1 MKNFDLPANFLSYL
15 DTGKLSITCNDSPT
29 MNFHVDGSTKIIDII
44 DIPIEIT
51 KMPGF
56 LKQLSEA
63 KELAKDLA
71 QKKTTIEVRLRGDTV
86 LKLGEKANPKLAK
99 IITLSSNIEITDL
112 RKLKKLS
119 DDFTMSDTV
128 SQTAHMI
135 FGTGQ
140 WFMAKL

>member
-1 MKNFDLPANFLSYL
+1 MTMKDFDLPANFLSYL
-15 DTGKLSITCNDSPT
+15 DTGKLSVTCNDSPAV
-29 MNFHVDGSTKIIDII
+29 NFHVNGSTKIIDVI

-63 KELAKDLA
+63 KDLAKNLA
-71 QKKTTIEVRLRGDTV
+71 KQKTTIEIRLRGDTV

-99 IITLSSNIEITDL
+99 IVTLSSNIEITDL

-119 DDFTMSDTV
+119 DVF
-128 SQTAHMI
+128 
-135 FGTGQ
+135 
-140 WFMAKL
+140 

>member
-1 MKNFDLPANFLSYL
+1 MTMKDFDLPANFLSYL
-15 DTGKLSITCNDSPT
+15 DNGKLSVTCNDSPAV
-29 MNFHVDGSTKIIDII
+29 NFHVDGSTKIIDVI

-63 KELAKDLA
+63 KDLAKNLA
-71 QKKTTIEVRLRGDTV
+71 KQKTTIEVRLRGDTV

-99 IITLSSNIEITDL
+99 IVTLSSNIEITDL

-119 DDFTMSDTV
+119 NEF
-128 SQTAHMI
+128 
-135 FGTGQ
+135 
-140 WFMAKL
+140 

>member
-1 MKNFDLPANFLSYL
+1 VWMTMKDFDLPANFLSYL
-15 DTGKLSITCNDSPT
+15 DNGKLSVTCNDSPAI
-29 MNFHVDGSTKIIDII
+29 NFHVDGSTKIIDII

-63 KELAKDLA
+63 KDLAKNLA
-71 QKKTTIEVRLRGDTV
+71 KQETTIEVRLRGDTV

-99 IITLSSNIEITDL
+99 IVTLSNNIEITDL

-119 DDFTMSDTV
+119 DEF
-128 SQTAHMI
+128 
-135 FGTGQ
+135 
-140 WFMAKL
+140 

>member
-1 MKNFDLPANFLSYL
+1 MTMKNFDIPANFLSYL

-29 MNFHVDGSTKIIDII
+29 VNFHVDGSTKIIDII
-44 DIPIEIT
+44 DIPIELT
-51 KMPGF
+51 KMPGL

-112 RKLKKLS
+112 RKLKKFS
-119 DDFTMSDTV
+119 DEF
-128 SQTAHMI
+128 
-135 FGTGQ
+135 
-140 WFMAKL
+140 

>member
-1 MKNFDLPANFLSYL
+1 MTMKNFDLPANFLSYL
-15 DTGKLSITCNDSPT
+15 DNGKLSVTYNDSPAI
-29 MNFHVDGSTKIIDII
+29 NFHVDGSTKIIDVI

-63 KELAKDLA
+63 KDLAKNLA
-71 QKKTTIEVRLRGDTV
+71 KQKTTIEVRLRGDTV

-99 IITLSSNIEITDL
+99 IVTLSSNIEITDL

-119 DDFTMSDTV
+119 DVF
-128 SQTAHMI
+128 
-135 FGTGQ
+135 
-140 WFMAKL
+140 

>member
-1 MKNFDLPANFLSYL
+1 MRMKNFDLPANFLSYL
-15 DTGKLSITCNDSPT
+15 DNGKLTVTCDGEPT
-29 MNFHVDGSTKIIDII
+29 INFRVDGSTKIIDVI

-63 KELAKDLA
+63 KELAKDLT
-71 QKKTTIEVRLRGDTV
+71 QKKTTIEVRFQGDTV

-99 IITLSSNIEITDL
+99 IVTRSSDIEITDL

-119 DDFTMSDTV
+119 DVF
-128 SQTAHMI
+128 
-135 FGTGQ
+135 
-140 WFMAKL
+140 

>member
-1 MKNFDLPANFLSYL
+1 MTMKNFDLPANFLSYL
-15 DTGKLSITCNDSPT
+15 DKGALNITCNGDPT
-29 MNFHVDGSTKIIDII
+29 INFHVDGSTKIIDII

-63 KELAKDLA
+63 KELAKDLT
-71 QKKTTIEVRLRGDTV
+71 QKKTTIEVRFQGEPV

-99 IITLSSNIEITDL
+99 IITLSNNIEITDL

-119 DDFTMSDTV
+119 DVF
-128 SQTAHMI
+128 
-135 FGTGQ
+135 
-140 WFMAKL
+140 

>member
-1 MKNFDLPANFLSYL
+1 MRMKNFDLPANFLSYL
-15 DTGKLSITCNDSPT
+15 DNGKLTVTCDGEPT
-29 MNFHVDGSTKIIDII
+29 INFHVDGSTKIIDII

-63 KELAKDLA
+63 KELAKDLT
-71 QKKTTIEVRLRGDTV
+71 QKKTTIEVRFQGEPV

-99 IITLSSNIEITDL
+99 IVTRSSDIEITDI

-119 DDFTMSDTV
+119 DVF
-128 SQTAHMI
+128 
-135 FGTGQ
+135 
-140 WFMAKL
+140 

>member
-1 MKNFDLPANFLSYL
+1 MTMKNFDLTANFLSYL

-119 DDFTMSDTV
+119 DEF
-128 SQTAHMI
+128 
-135 FGTGQ
+135 
-140 WFMAKL
+140 

>member
-1 MKNFDLPANFLSYL
+1 MIMKNFDLPANFLSYL
-15 DTGKLSITCNDSPT
+15 DKGVLNITCDGEPT
-29 MNFHVDGSTKIIDII
+29 INFHVDGSTKIIDII

-63 KELAKDLA
+63 KELAKDLRE
-71 QKKTTIEVRLRGDTV
+71 KKTTIEVRFQGEPV

-99 IITLSSNIEITDL
+99 IITLSNNIEITDL

-119 DDFTMSDTV
+119 DVF
-128 SQTAHMI
+128 
-135 FGTGQ
+135 
-140 WFMAKL
+140 

>member
-1 MKNFDLPANFLSYL
+1 VWMTMKNFDLPANFLSYL

-119 DDFTMSDTV
+119 DEF
-128 SQTAHMI
+128 
-135 FGTGQ
+135 
-140 WFMAKL
+140 

>member
-1 MKNFDLPANFLSYL
+1 VWMTMKNFDIPANFLSYL
-15 DTGKLSITCNDSPT
+15 DTGKLTITCNDSPT
-29 MNFHVDGSTKIIDII
+29 VNFLVDGSTKIIDII
-44 DIPIEIT
+44 DIPIELT
-51 KMPGF
+51 KMPGL

-119 DDFTMSDTV
+119 DEF
-128 SQTAHMI
+128 
-135 FGTGQ
+135 
-140 WFMAKL
+140 

>member
-1 MKNFDLPANFLSYL
+1 MTMKNFDLPANFLSYL

-29 MNFHVDGSTKIIDII
+29 MNFHVEGSTKIIDII

-119 DDFTMSDTV
+119 DEF
-128 SQTAHMI
+128 
-135 FGTGQ
+135 
-140 WFMAKL
+140 

>member
-15 DTGKLSITCNDSPT
+15 DKGALNITCDGEST
-29 MNFHVDGSTKIIDII
+29 INFHVDGSTKIIDII
-44 DIPIEIT
+44 DIPIEIN

-71 QKKTTIEVRLRGDTV
+71 KKKTTIEVRFKGDVV

-99 IITLSSNIEITDL
+99 IVTRSSDIEITDL

-119 DDFTMSDTV
+119 DVF
-128 SQTAHMI
+128 
-135 FGTGQ
+135 
-140 WFMAKL
+140 

>member
-1 MKNFDLPANFLSYL
+1 MTMKNFDLPANFLSYL
-15 DTGKLSITCNDSPT
+15 DTGKLSVTCNDSPAI
-29 MNFHVDGSTKIIDII
+29 NFSVDGSTKIIDII
-44 DIPIEIT
+44 DIPIDIT

-63 KELAKDLA
+63 KELAKDLT

-119 DDFTMSDTV
+119 DEF
-128 SQTAHMI
+128 
-135 FGTGQ
+135 
-140 WFMAKL
+140 